1 VGKEWL
7 TAAELEHVLETD
19 GSLENDYCSLEII
32 RLLDDQVWGQGFPPP
47 VFCDE
52 FRVLNQ
58 RLLKDRHL
66 KLQLEKDGREFE
78 AIWFN
83 HADTLP
89 DKIRAAYRLDI
100 NEYNGRSRVQLLVE
114 FAEPA

>member
-1 VGKEWL
+1 
-7 TAAELEHVLETD
+7 LETT
-19 GSLENDYCSLEII
+19 LEEMATSALPTETNTAPPAALLLPGLQDNDVEDDI
-32 RLLDDQVWGQGFPPP
+32 LL
-47 VFCDE
+47 
-52 FRVLNQ
+52 
-58 RLLKDRHL
+58 L
-66 KLQLEKDGREFE
+66 KLQLEKNGREFE